1 MKGSEKGIFS
11 IGKVI
16 KNMGL
21 HEWERT
27 EERIVYGKKVQM
39 NGKHEEEKKV
49 KLSIGYQNYQEE
61 EIDEDDLLKN
71 ENIKI

>member
-1 MKGSEKGIFS
+1 
-11 IGKVI
+11 
-16 KNMGL
+16 
-21 HEWERT
+21 
-27 EERIVYGKKVQM
+27 M
-39 NGKHEEEKKV
+39 NGKQEEEKKV

>member
-1 MKGSEKGIFS
+1 
-11 IGKVI
+11 
-16 KNMGL
+16 MGL